1 MRHPHHYDPNQP
13 RVLKGYDGGGQ
24 WTDGKERE
32 LSKLRLKFA
41 GPLTEFLSRLRARPR
56 SSPPMPPPPLT
67 LPPAQMAPRKLP
79 RKDSG
84 PLQPEMPDRPAIPDE
99 PTRPFDLDEC
109 KNMCALGD
117 VRGLEQYCSQT
128 TREGSEE
135 NRLCRKA
142 ARALEFGK
150 PVECENLCN
159 AIGHD

>member
-1 MRHPHHYDPNQP
+1 LRHPYHYDPSQP
-13 RVLKGYDGGGQ
+13 RVPKGYDGGGQ

-32 LSKLRLKFA
+32 LSKLQLKFA
-41 GPLTEFLSRLRARPR
+41 GPLTGFLSRLRARPR
-56 SSPPMPPPPLT
+56 PSPPIPPPPLS
-67 LPPAQMAPRKLP
+67 LPPALMPRKP
-79 RKDSG
+79 PWKGS
-84 PLQPEMPDRPAIPDE
+84 PPTQPAMPDRPAIPEE

-135 NRLCRKA
+135 NRLCRQAVKT
-142 ARALEFGK
+142 LGFGNT
-150 PVECENLCN
+150 VECENLCN